1 MSTDRKM
8 LAIVVPSIRPAA
20 FVKWWD
26 RWHNILQP
34 RMTDR
39 SVFLIL
45 VWDLPEVPKISW
57 MLGPRGVLAPFQMEN
72 LCWKDIKP
80 EWRTVVHT
88 QSDSV
93 RNLGFLRAAEL
104 GVDYIATLDDDTF
117 PVDNLWIDR
126 MLLNLQRWVDPVKFY
141 PASFKTRGDSVSPFL
156 RPVKLHHGL
165 WEGVPDVY
173 AKDQGTYTPLTG
185 KDLEVLT
192 VPTGS
197 SLTLCGMNL
206 MFHRDVLPAMY
217 FWPQVPYRRYGDIW
231 AGLTVKKLI
240 DLFGWALTSGSPSVF
255 HSRLSNME
263 LNKVEEEKGMPTN
276 DLLWDCMSH
285 LQMDVQGMTVY
296 NCVREI
302 AERIPVKL
310 MQDTGCQLVKWVE
323 ALERID
329 ASIIGD

>member
-173 AKDQGTYTPLTG
+173 AVDQCGSQTLDG
-185 KDLEVLT
+185 RSMEVKT
-192 VPTGS
+192 VPRGS
-197 SLTLCGMNL
+197 MLPVCGMNL
-206 MFHRDVLPAMY
+206 AFHRDLLPAMY

-231 AGLTVKKLI
+231 MGLIAKYVI
-240 DLFGWALTSGSPSVF
+240 DSCGFSMTSGSPSVF
-255 HSRLSNME
+255 HTRLSNVQENAKHEVNGEKMNDWIWSWIYDNGIDE
-263 LNKVEEEKGMPTN
+263 LQTNIPRFVQALAKSMPKGI
-276 DLLWDCMSH
+276 
-285 LQMDVQGMTVY
+285 
-296 NCVREI
+296 REGTTCRLFEWAKI
-302 AERIPVKL
+302 IE
-310 MQDTGCQLVKWVE
+310 G
-323 ALERID
+323 ID
-329 ASIIGD
+329 AKRMIE